1 MIDLLRKRLQ
11 HYSASNAAQEE
22 QALKEMLQEVALYA
36 LWRGGFFEIAA
47 FQGGTNL
54 RILHGLPRFSEDLY
68 FILLK
73 PDPEFRWSHYFESL
87 TGVLAQFGIRCELT
101 DRGRMDHAVRQAML
115 KDNSIG
121 RQLDLSFFD
130 GNNPRKLKVKLEIDT
145 HPPAGT
151 GIGWHYLDFPVD
163 FEICAQDMPS
173 NYALKLHALLCRPYL
188 KGRDWFDFAWYC
200 KQKTRP
206 NLPHLA
212 HALNQ
217 AGPWKDQ
224 SISVDAQ
231 WLDEALTAKIKT
243 INWPLAAQDVAPFLP
258 ATEQASLT
266 LWSERF
272 FADKTSRLVQAV
284 LGDGYAAV
292 RNQSYENGE

>member
-11 HYSASNAAQEE
+11 TYSASNAVQEE
-22 QALKEMLQEVALYA
+22 QALKEILQEVSLYA

-47 FQGGTNL
+47 FQGGTSL
-54 RILHGLPRFSEDLY
+54 RILHGLPRFSEDLD

-73 PDPEFRWSHYFESL
+73 PDPAFQWSHHFESL
-87 TGVLAQFGIRCELT
+87 TGVLAQFGVHCELS
-101 DRGRMDHAVRQAML
+101 DRSRMDNNVRQAML

-130 GNNPRKLKVKLEIDT
+130 ASNPRKLKVKLEIDI

-151 GIGWHYLDFPVD
+151 GTSWHFLDFPVD
-163 FEICAQDMPS
+163 FEVCAQDLPS

-206 NLPHLA
+206 NLPYLA

-217 AGPWKDQ
+217 AGPWKGRNMP
-224 SISVDAQ
+224 VDAQ
-231 WLDEALTAKIKT
+231 WLADAMYTKIGT
-243 INWPLAAQDVAPFLP
+243 IDWALAAQDVAPFLP
-258 ATEQASLT
+258 AAEQMSLT

-272 FADKTSRLVQAV
+272 FADKVGRLVQAV
-284 LGDGYAAV
+284 SDDV
-292 RNQSYENGE
+292 

>member
-1 MIDLLRKRLQ
+1 MIDLLRQRLQ
-11 HYSASNAAQEE
+11 SQAAGNAVQEE
-22 QALKEMLQEVALYA
+22 QALKEILQELALYA
-36 LWRGGFFEIAA
+36 LWRGGFFQIAA
-47 FQGGTNL
+47 FQGGTSL
-54 RILHGLPRFSEDLY
+54 RILHGLPRFSEDLD

-73 PDPEFRWSHYFESL
+73 PDPAFQWSHYFETL
-87 TGVLAQFGIRCELT
+87 TTVLAQFGVSCELT
-101 DRGRMDHAVRQAML
+101 DRSRMDKAVRQAMI
-115 KDNSIG
+115 KDDSIG

-130 GNNPRKLKVKLEIDT
+130 ADNARKLKVKLEIDT
-145 HPPAGT
+145 NPPAGT
-151 GIGWHYLDFPVD
+151 GTGWHFLDFPLD
-163 FEICAQDMPS
+163 FEVCAQDLPS

-217 AGPWKDQ
+217 TGPWKSQ
-224 SISVDAQ
+224 TISIDIQ
-231 WLDEALTAKIKT
+231 WLADALTAKIRT

-258 ATEQASLT
+258 PAEQISLA

-272 FADKTSRLVQAV
+272 FADKVNRLVQAHSA
-284 LGDGYAAV
+284 GPK
-292 RNQSYENGE
+292 

>member
-11 HYSASNAAQEE
+11 HYSAANAAQEE
-22 QALKEMLQEVALYA
+22 QALKEILQEVALYA
-36 LWRGGFFEIAA
+36 LWRGGFFEVAA
-47 FQGGTNL
+47 FQGGTSL
-54 RILHGLPRFSEDLY
+54 RILHGLPRFSEDLD
-68 FILLK
+68 FILLDA
-73 PDPEFRWSHYFESL
+73 DPAFRWAHYFDSL
-87 TGVLAQFGIRCELT
+87 VEVLEQFGVHCELSE
-101 DRGRMDHAVRQAML
+101 RDHIDNAVRQAML

-130 GNNPRKLKVKLEIDT
+130 ADTPRKLKVKLEIDT
-145 HPPAGT
+145 NPPAGT
-151 GIGWHYLDFPVD
+151 GTSWHYLDFPVD
-163 FEICAQDMPS
+163 FEVCAQDLPS

-224 SISVDAQ
+224 NPPVDAR
-231 WLDEALTAKIKT
+231 WLATALTAKIKS
-243 INWPLAAQDVAPFLP
+243 IDWSRAAQDVAPFLP
-258 ATEQASLT
+258 PAEQASLT

-272 FADKTSRLVQAV
+272 FADKISRLMQVVAV
-284 LGDGYAAV
+284 
-292 RNQSYENGE
+292 

>member
-1 MIDLLRKRLQ
+1 MIDLLRKRLEK
-11 HYSASNAAQEE
+11 YSATNAVQEE
-22 QALKEMLQEVALYA
+22 QALKEILQEVALYA

-47 FQGGTNL
+47 FQGGTSL
-54 RILHGLPRFSEDLY
+54 RILHGLPRFSEDLD

-73 PDPEFRWSHYFESL
+73 PDPAFQWSHYFESM
-87 TGVLAQFGIRCELT
+87 TEVLQQFGVRCELT
-101 DRGRMDHAVRQAML
+101 DRSHMDKAVRQAML

-121 RQLDLSFFD
+121 RQLDLSFYD
-130 GNNPRKLKVKLEIDT
+130 ANNPRKLKVKFEIDT

-151 GIGWHYLDFPVD
+151 GTSWHYLDFPVD
-163 FEICAQDMPS
+163 FEVCAQDLPS

-188 KGRDWFDFAWYC
+188 KGRDWFDFSWYC
-200 KQKTRP
+200 KQKTQP

-224 SISVDAQ
+224 NMVVTVEWLADA
-231 WLDEALTAKIKT
+231 LSSKIKT

-258 ATEQASLT
+258 AAEQLSLS

-272 FADKTSRLVQAV
+272 FADKVSRLVQAASA
-284 LGDGYAAV
+284 DA
-292 RNQSYENGE
+292 

>member
-11 HYSASNAAQEE
+11 HYSASNAVQEE
-22 QALKEMLQEVALYA
+22 QALKEILQEVALYA
-36 LWRGGFFEIAA
+36 LWRGDFFEIAA
-47 FQGGTNL
+47 FQGGTSL
-54 RILHGLPRFSEDLY
+54 RILHGLPRFSEDLD

-73 PDPEFRWSHYFESL
+73 PDPEFQWSHYFDTL
-87 TGVLAQFGIRCELT
+87 TEVLAQFGIRCELT
-101 DRGRMDHAVRQAML
+101 DRSRMDHAVRQAML

-130 GNNPRKLKVKLEIDT
+130 ANNPRKLKVKLEIDT
-145 HPPAGT
+145 QPPAGT
-151 GIGWHYLDFPVD
+151 GTSWHYLDFPVD
-163 FEICAQDMPS
+163 FEICAQDLPS
-173 NYALKLHALLCRPYL
+173 NYSLKLHALLCRTYL

-217 AGPWKDQ
+217 AGPWEGQ
-224 SISVDAQ
+224 NTLVDAQ
-231 WLDEALTAKIKT
+231 WLAGALTAKIKT

-258 ATEQASLT
+258 AAEQMSLP

-272 FADKTSRLVQAV
+272 FADKVSRLVQAV
-284 LGDGYAAV
+284 MGDG
-292 RNQSYENGE
+292 

>member
-11 HYSASNAAQEE
+11 TYSATNAVQEE

-47 FQGGTNL
+47 FQGGTSL
-54 RILHGLPRFSEDLY
+54 RILHGLPRFSEDLD

-73 PDPEFRWSHYFESL
+73 PDPAFQRSHYFESL
-87 TGVLAQFGIRCELT
+87 TEVLEQFGMRCELS
-101 DRGRMDHAVRQAML
+101 DRSRMDKTVRQAML

-130 GNNPRKLKVKLEIDT
+130 AGNPRKLKVKLEIDT

-151 GIGWHYLDFPVD
+151 GTSWHYLDFPVD
-163 FEICAQDMPS
+163 FEVCAQDLPS

-188 KGRDWFDFAWYC
+188 KGRDWFDFSWYC

-224 SISVDAQ
+224 NTPVDAQ
-231 WLDEALTAKIKT
+231 WLADAMYTKIGT

-258 ATEQASLT
+258 ATEQMSLT

-272 FADKTSRLVQAV
+272 FADKVGRLVQAV
-284 LGDGYAAV
+284 SVDA
-292 RNQSYENGE
+292 

>member
-1 MIDLLRKRLQ
+1 MIDLLRKRLEK
-11 HYSASNAAQEE
+11 YSAANAVQEE
-22 QALKEMLQEVALYA
+22 QALKEILQEVALYA

-47 FQGGTNL
+47 FQGGTSL
-54 RILHGLPRFSEDLY
+54 RILHGLPRFSEDLD

-73 PDPEFRWSHYFESL
+73 PDPAFQWSHYFESL
-87 TGVLAQFGIRCELT
+87 TEVLQQFGVRCELT
-101 DRGRMDHAVRQAML
+101 DRSHMDKAVRQAML

-121 RQLDLSFFD
+121 RQLDLSFYD
-130 GNNPRKLKVKLEIDT
+130 ANNPRKLKVKFEIDT

-151 GIGWHYLDFPVD
+151 GTSWHYLDFPVD
-163 FEICAQDMPS
+163 FEVCAQDLPS

-188 KGRDWFDFAWYC
+188 KGRDWFDFSWYC
-200 KQKTRP
+200 KQKTQP

-224 SISVDAQ
+224 NMVVTAQ
-231 WLDEALTAKIKT
+231 WLADALSSKIKT

-258 ATEQASLT
+258 AAEQLSLS

-272 FADKTSRLVQAV
+272 FADKVSKLAQAASA
-284 LGDGYAAV
+284 DA
-292 RNQSYENGE
+292 

>member
-11 HYSASNAAQEE
+11 TYSASNAVQEE
-22 QALKEMLQEVALYA
+22 QALKEILQEVSLYA

-47 FQGGTNL
+47 FQGGTSL
-54 RILHGLPRFSEDLY
+54 RILHGLPRFSEDLD

-73 PDPEFRWSHYFESL
+73 PDPAFQWSHHFESL
-87 TGVLAQFGIRCELT
+87 TGVLAQFGVHCELS
-101 DRGRMDHAVRQAML
+101 DRSRMDNNVRQAML

-130 GNNPRKLKVKLEIDT
+130 ASNPRKLKVKLEIDI

-151 GIGWHYLDFPVD
+151 GTSWHFLDFPVD
-163 FEICAQDMPS
+163 FEVCAQDLPS

-217 AGPWKDQ
+217 AGPWKGRNMP
-224 SISVDAQ
+224 VDAQ
-231 WLDEALTAKIKT
+231 WLADAMYTKIGT
-243 INWPLAAQDVAPFLP
+243 IDWALAAQDVAPFLP
-258 ATEQASLT
+258 AAEQMSLT

-272 FADKTSRLVQAV
+272 FADKVGRLVQAV
-284 LGDGYAAV
+284 SDDV
-292 RNQSYENGE
+292 

>member
-11 HYSASNAAQEE
+11 TYSATNAVQEE

-47 FQGGTNL
+47 FQGGTSL
-54 RILHGLPRFSEDLY
+54 RILHGLPRFSEDLD

-73 PDPEFRWSHYFESL
+73 PDPAFQRSHYFESL
-87 TGVLAQFGIRCELT
+87 TEVLEQFGMRCELS
-101 DRGRMDHAVRQAML
+101 DRSRMDKTVRQAML

-130 GNNPRKLKVKLEIDT
+130 AGNPRKLKVKLEIDT

-151 GIGWHYLDFPVD
+151 GTSWHYLDFPAD
-163 FEICAQDMPS
+163 FEVCAQDLPS

-188 KGRDWFDFAWYC
+188 KGRDWFDFSWYC

-224 SISVDAQ
+224 NTPVDAQ
-231 WLDEALTAKIKT
+231 WLADAMYTKIGT

-258 ATEQASLT
+258 ATEQMSLT

-272 FADKTSRLVQAV
+272 FADKVGRLVQAV
-284 LGDGYAAV
+284 SVDA
-292 RNQSYENGE
+292 

>member
-1 MIDLLRKRLQ
+1 MIDLLRKRLEK
-11 HYSASNAAQEE
+11 YSAINAVQEE
-22 QALKEMLQEVALYA
+22 QALKEILQEVALYA

-47 FQGGTNL
+47 FQGGTSL
-54 RILHGLPRFSEDLY
+54 RILHGLPRFSEDLD

-73 PDPEFRWSHYFESL
+73 PDPAFQWSHYFESL
-87 TGVLAQFGIRCELT
+87 TEVLQQYGVRCELI
-101 DRGRMDHAVRQAML
+101 DRSHMDKAVRQAML

-121 RQLDLSFFD
+121 RQLDLSFYD
-130 GNNPRKLKVKLEIDT
+130 ANNPRKLKVKFEIDT

-151 GIGWHYLDFPVD
+151 GTSWHYLDFPVD
-163 FEICAQDMPS
+163 FEVCAQDLPS

-188 KGRDWFDFAWYC
+188 KGRDWFDFSWYC
-200 KQKTRP
+200 KQKTQP

-224 SISVDAQ
+224 NMVVTAQ
-231 WLDEALTAKIKT
+231 WLADALISKIKT
-243 INWPLAAQDVAPFLP
+243 INWPLAAQDAAPFLP
-258 ATEQASLT
+258 AAEQKSLS

-272 FADKTSRLVQAV
+272 FADKVSKLVQAASA
-284 LGDGYAAV
+284 DD
-292 RNQSYENGE
+292 E